1 MPPSLSEMMRY
12 TLLLVLFVVL
22 SSARTIEYN
31 LNHEEAQKAFE
42 LLQRIRSNPQ
52 EFVQELKLPND
63 IKVSGITLQWNEL
76 LANAAEKKALDMAK
90 RGYFSHTDP
99 EGYGMNYHINK
110 AGYTLNKDWIK
121 NKRDNNFESIAMNC
135 ESGEH
140 GIKLLIIDA
149 GIPSKGHRKHLL
161 GLDPWNSS
169 LTDIGIGYVES
180 NNGKVESYMSIIIAK
195 HDW

>member
-1 MPPSLSEMMRY
+1 MMRY